1 MRDKLATDVLI
12 KWPEVEHSLVSSDGS
27 TKHSLKLIDGNYVEC
42 VYIPYENRATLCISS
57 QVGCAM
63 GCVFCA
69 TGGMGIVRNLTAAE
83 IAGQV
88 MALVLHHEHPEGFP
102 LNIVMMGMGEPLHN
116 LAHVMAAFE
125 ILSHPKGMAVPA
137 RRVTISTSGLAPGI
151 KRLAEYSPRPRLAL
165 SLNAAT
171 DEARSKIMPVNSV
184 WGLEK
189 LSEALGSFPLGPGE
203 AVTLEY
209 VAIKGISDSMEDAA
223 ALSSFASRFPSKINL
238 IPYNPCPGIG
248 LSPPDEARL
257 NEIAAY
263 LAGKGHAV
271 TVRRSRGQDVG
282 GACGQ
287 LAFAAS
293 SVST

>member
-1 MRDKLATDVLI
+1 
-12 KWPEVEHSLVSSDGS
+12 
-27 TKHSLKLIDGNYVEC
+27 
-42 VYIPYENRATLCISS
+42 
-57 QVGCAM
+57 
-63 GCVFCA
+63 
-69 TGGMGIVRNLTAAE
+69 MGIVRNLTAAE
-83 IAGQV
+83 IVGQV
-88 MALVLHHEHPEGFP
+88 MALVLHHEHPQGFP

-137 RRVTISTSGLAPGI
+137 RRVTISTSGLVPGI
-151 KRLAEYSPRPRLAL
+151 KRLAAYSPRPRLAL

-189 LSEALGSFPLGPGE
+189 LAEALGSFPLGHGE
-203 AVTLEY
+203 VVTLEY

-223 ALSSFASRFPSKINL
+223 GLSVFASQFRSKINL
-238 IPYNPCPGIG
+238 IPYNPCPVLGAHQG
-248 LSPPDEARL
+248 HRLSPPCEARL

-263 LAGKGHAV
+263 LAEKGHIV
-271 TVRRSRGQDVG
+271 SIRRSRGQDVG

-287 LAFAAS
+287 LALAAS
-293 SVST
+293 TVST